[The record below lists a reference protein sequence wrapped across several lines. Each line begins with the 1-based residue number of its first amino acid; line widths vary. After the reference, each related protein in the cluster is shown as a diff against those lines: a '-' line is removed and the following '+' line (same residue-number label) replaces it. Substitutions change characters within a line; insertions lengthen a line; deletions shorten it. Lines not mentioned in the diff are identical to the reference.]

1 MLFKSYKKI
10 IESIFRGI
18 TSGQSTATV
27 QDYFTVVGW
36 TLAIIGII
44 VGLILLFTGSVWL
57 PKKTIELTTRKLR
70 NDIAEMEKK
79 EHKNWTAND
88 KIAYAQMLTK
98 LRNIK
103 IFDWVVIVVVYVP
116 VIIPLILIVMD
127 IVLKLFH

>member
-36 TLAIIGII
+36 TLAIIGIV
-44 VGLILLFTGSVWL
+44 VGLILLFAGSVWL

-70 NDIAEMEKK
+70 NDISEMEKK

-103 IFDWVVIVVVYVP
+103 IFDWIAIVVVYIP

-127 IVLKLFH
+127 IVLKLFQ